1 MHKQLL
7 RQMKKVLTIAFM
19 MCCAAMMQGQSIDL
33 NKVNTGQEALVQE
46 PGYVQ
51 WDVAKIASDSKTL
64 ENGIVITIAATGN
77 ATILKGDWH
86 KNTCTWGKNNGLTGN
101 RFLGDGAIAYIAT
114 QDAEGKIEDPN
125 GNETPNQT
133 SKPTSLTVTV
143 SGLSVGHHSVAAYH
157 VWKDP
162 KKGDMPTIKVDVVR
176 TDIEETTKVVDG
188 EEVVERNEVKTTL
201 PGQTG
206 VEYVNVKEKEG
217 ELKMADATY
226 SYIEF
231 DIIEAGQTV
240 SFTYTTEV
248 ETGKTYQTTCVILN
262 GLLIDRSPV
271 QAMDPT
277 PNHLDYHVDGD
288 DGSVT
293 LQWAG
298 AAVAVK
304 HKLVWGTNAEEVENA
319 TTYQYV
325 GTAPQYTINGLKS
338 SNVYY
343 WRVDEEINDGR
354 VFKGNVWSFRPRQL
368 AFPEAEGYGRYAQG
382 GRGGIVYHVTNLSG
396 DVNQEGSLLYGLV
409 QLDQPRYIVF
419 DVSGIIKL
427 DFNSYFTKPYAYI
440 AGQTAPGKGVCIKA
454 SNINI
459 GSDVIARHVRFK
471 RGLGVYGENTGN
483 AMGMSGANHAIVDHC
498 TAAWGTDETVS
509 GRGAQNISFQ
519 YSGIFEALGI
529 TGHKNYSNGTN
540 HGYAATIDGR
550 IGSWHH
556 NLLLNCEGRN
566 WSMGGGMDA
575 NNIPIGGL
583 DLFNNVCYN
592 WHNRTTDGNCHM
604 VNFVGNYYKMGAN
617 TSKQTLFTQDFED
630 AINPAG
636 TDQAYVYGNI
646 RENKDH
652 TQTTSGLNNAT
663 GNKPKN
669 YQYVVNEP
677 LFESYATI
685 HSAKEAMKIVTSYAG
700 AFMPQRD
707 NQHVRVIK
715 ETLSGTHTYNGSI
728 SKIKGEID
736 NEADITGEANDGW
749 EEWPEETRAN
759 DWDTDQ
765 DGMPDWWE
773 ELIGSNPS
781 VANQNDDPN
790 NDGWTLLED
799 YLDFMAHPYL
809 LVNQGATGTL
819 DVKPYF
825 AGFYGQNNNY
835 DKVTPTY
842 SVATESSLFTPT
854 INGAELKAV
863 AGQHAGY
870 GYINVTVN
878 DGDTQWTQRFGV
890 AVVGQATGISTLS
903 SEKAA
908 DKNAPYYDL
917 QGRRITKPT
926 KGIYIQN
933 GRKHII
939 N

>member
-1 MHKQLL
+1 
-7 RQMKKVLTIAFM
+7 MKKVLTIAFM
-19 MCCAAMMQGQSIDL
+19 MCCAEMVMAQSIDL
-33 NKVNTGQEALVQE
+33 NKVNIGQETQVQE

-51 WDVAKIASDSKTL
+51 WDIATIASDTKTL
-64 ENGIVITIAATGN
+64 DNGITITIAASGN
-77 ATILKGDWH
+77 ATVLKGDWH
-86 KNTCTWGKNNGLTGN
+86 KNTCNWGRNDGYTGN
-101 RFLGDGAIAYIAT
+101 RFLGDGAIAYIL
-114 QDAEGKIEDPN
+114 DSSN
-125 GNETPNQT
+125 NTPNLEDT
-133 SKPTSLTVTV
+133 PTSITVTITN
-143 SGLSVGHHSVAAYH
+143 LPVGHHSVAAYH

-162 KKGDMPTIKVDVVR
+162 KKKDMPTIKVDVVR
-176 TDIEETTKVVDG
+176 TDIEETTVVVND
-188 EEVVERNEVKTTL
+188 EEITERKEVKTTL
-201 PGQTG
+201 PGQKG
-206 VEYVNVKEKEG
+206 VEFVNVKENKG
-217 ELKMADATY
+217 ELKMSDATY

-231 DIIEAGQTV
+231 DIIQEGQPI

-248 ETGKTYQTTCVILN
+248 EEGKTYQTTNVILN

-271 QAMDPT
+271 RAMDPT
-277 PNHLDYHVDGD
+277 PSHQDFHVDGD
-288 DGSVT
+288 IGSVT
-293 LQWAG
+293 LKWAG

-304 HKLVWGTNAEEVENA
+304 HKLVLGTDVNEVANSE
-319 TTYQYV
+319 TYQYE
-325 GTAPQYTINGLKS
+325 GTETEYTVSNLKS
-338 SNVYY
+338 INTYY

-354 VFKGNVWSFRPRQL
+354 VFKGNVWSFKPRQL

-396 DVNQEGSLLYGLV
+396 DVNTEGSLLYGLV
-409 QLDQPRYIVF
+409 KLDQPRYIVF
-419 DVSGIIKL
+419 DVSGIIEL

-440 AGQTAPGKGVCIKA
+440 AGQTAPGKGICIKA

-529 TGHKNYSNGTN
+529 TGHKNYDDGTN

-575 NNIPIGGL
+575 QNIPIGGL

-592 WHNRTTDGNCHM
+592 WHGRTTDGNCHM

-663 GNKPKN
+663 GNKPTS
-669 YQYVVNEP
+669 YPYIVNEP
-677 LFESYATI
+677 LFPSYATI
-685 HSAKEAMKIVTSYAG
+685 HTAKEAMKIVTSYAG
-700 AFMPQRD
+700 ATMPQRD
-707 NQHVRVIK
+707 EQHIRVIK
-715 ETLSGTHTYNGSI
+715 ETLSGTHTYTGSK
-728 SKIKGEID
+728 SNIKGEID
-736 NEADITGEANDGW
+736 TEADITEHAAGKGW
-749 EEWPEETRAN
+749 ENYPEEQRGA

-773 ELIGSNPS
+773 QLIGSNPS

-790 NDGWTLLED
+790 SDGWTLLED

-809 LVNQGATGTL
+809 LVNQGATETL

-825 AGFYGQNNNY
+825 AGFYGQNSNY

-842 SVATESSLFTPT
+842 SVATESDLFTPS
-854 INGAELKAV
+854 INGAALKAV
-863 AGQHAGY
+863 AGQNAGY
-870 GYINVTVN
+870 GYINVTVD
-878 DGDTQWTQRFGV
+878 DGETQWTQRFGV
-890 AVVGQATGISTLS
+890 AVVGQATGISELS
-903 SEKAA
+903 HEMVTT
-908 DKNAPYYDL
+908 DRNTPIFDL
-917 QGRRITKPT
+917 QGRRISKPA
-926 KGIYIQN
+926 KGLYIQN
-933 GRKHII
+933 GKKYII
-939 N
+939 R